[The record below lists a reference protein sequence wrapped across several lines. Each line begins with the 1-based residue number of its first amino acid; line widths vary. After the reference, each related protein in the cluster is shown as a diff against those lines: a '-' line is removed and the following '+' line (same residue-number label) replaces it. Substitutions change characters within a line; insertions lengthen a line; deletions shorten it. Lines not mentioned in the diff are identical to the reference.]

1 LGLLY
6 NYMNSYE
13 KIYSLITEEYASARQ
28 HSRTA
33 YQRNTG
39 LASNDPK
46 RQNPSI
52 AASDAERSRKAR
64 LEKQEKL
71 SDAAA
76 KDIPGSTQSLK
87 KRIARKAP
95 LRLAARGGYR

>member
-1 LGLLY
+1 
-6 NYMNSYE
+6 MNSYE
-13 KIYSLITEEYASARQ
+13 RLFNILVEQYASARQ

-33 YQRNTG
+33 YQRNTR
-39 LASNDPK
+39 LDKIYKDPR

-64 LEKQEKL
+64 LEKHAKL

-76 KDIPGSTQSLK
+76 KDIPGSVKSLK
-87 KRIARKAP
+87 VRLARKAP
-95 LRLAARGGYR
+95 LRRAARGGYR

>member
-1 LGLLY
+1 
-6 NYMNSYE
+6 MNSYE
-13 KIYSLITEEYASARQ
+13 RLFNILVEQYASARQ

-33 YQRNTG
+33 YQRNTR
-39 LASNDPK
+39 LDKIYKDPR

-52 AASDAERSRKAR
+52 AASDAERTRASR
-64 LEKQEKL
+64 LEKQAKL

-76 KDIPGSTQSLK
+76 QDIPGSEQSLR

>member
-1 LGLLY
+1 
-6 NYMNSYE
+6 MNSYE
-13 KIYSLITEEYASARQ
+13 RIYNLITEEYASARQ

-39 LASNDPK
+39 LASNDPR

-52 AASDAERSRKAR
+52 AASDAERLRKAR
-64 LEKQEKL
+64 LEKHAKF

-76 KDIPGSTQSLK
+76 KDIPGSAKSLK
-87 KRIARKAP
+87 VRLATKAP
-95 LRLAARGGYR
+95 LRRAARGGYR